1 MGSTIVRLSAER
13 SRLLRRHAR
22 VESPSSRS
30 VRHDAWGVCDCD
42 TAKRLRAIAV
52 ALADTYRRPP
62 GRDSGTR
69 RCEGCN
75 APAVT
80 ADADDVPLCRPCAV
94 ACCESAAKDR
104 PATHKDHPS
113 NASGGHEPRQGREEP
128 TDDAR

>member
-1 MGSTIVRLSAER
+1 MPSAVVRLSAER
-13 SRLLRRHAR
+13 GRLIRHHASLVTHTR
-22 VESPSSRS
+22 GSA
-30 VRHDAWGVCDCD
+30 RHDAWGVCNCN
-42 TAKRLRAIAV
+42 TAKRLREIAV